1 MARTALIS
9 AAAAVA
15 VAATIQAGVGAP
27 PAATAAP
34 GGPGAPDLADAL
46 VVGQV
51 TQATTGAAAP
61 VAVAGATVTVWWIPG
76 IESAQPGDE
85 LPIEA
90 LATDRT
96 AADGSYAIDIVPTPA
111 MKSAAER
118 NGGWL
123 NFDVGVA
130 DTTSGKLATAGVT
143 RRLTSAGWQDTAPQ
157 DQPALLART
166 TGERVPVATGPVDL
180 ALTPSSPDISP
191 ANAAPAARGTA
202 AARGSS
208 AATLAEAPAPGSA
221 YCSFIVDGRPQ
232 RWVNVVEFHNASKS
246 EASWSY
252 GRTADSNIESGID
265 YSGDGGWKV
274 GVTRHISNQ
283 TSAKV
288 FRSYPAGKAV
298 NHFASTKFEFV
309 DGHYQPYG
317 AGSTCRD
324 TTIPV
329 NTKVKNPVTW
339 YGGVS
344 ANTGAGSE
352 FIGCANAPQS
362 NHRAGYGIGSGFTR
376 DENKAA
382 KIGAA
387 VDLGPIKVGAQ
398 SGFSSNVSVKWTAKE
413 RRGIWLCG
421 TYSAPPTAGVIHA
434 QNRPMT

>member
-1 MARTALIS
+1 MARTTLIS
-9 AAAAVA
+9 TAALVVLMAS
-15 VAATIQAGVGAP
+15 IQAGPGSP

-34 GGPGAPDLADAL
+34 DPTDPTDPGDAL
-46 VVGQV
+46 VVGRV
-51 TQATTGAAAP
+51 TRATTGAAP

-85 LPIEA
+85 LPIES

-111 MKSAAER
+111 MKSAAAR

-123 NFDVGVA
+123 NFDVGVTDA
-130 DTTSGKLATAGVT
+130 SSGKLATAGVT
-143 RRLTSAGWQDTAPQ
+143 RRLSGGGWQDTPVR
-157 DQPALLART
+157 DQPALLARAA
-166 TGERVPVATGPVDL
+166 GERVPVETGAVDL
-180 ALTPSSPDISP
+180 TLTPDSPEVAPTDTAPTDTAST
-191 ANAAPAARGTA
+191 ASRRTTGTLAAPAAT
-202 AARGSS
+202 
-208 AATLAEAPAPGSA
+208 SA
-221 YCSFIVDGRPQ
+221 YCSFIVDARPR

-252 GRTADSNIESGID
+252 GRTADSNIEGGID

-274 GVTRHISNQ
+274 GVTRHISNRI
-283 TSAKV
+283 SATAGRV
-288 FRSYPAGKAV
+288 HPAGKAV
-298 NHFASTKFEFV
+298 NHFAATKFEFV

-362 NHRAGYGIGSGFTR
+362 RYRAGYGVGGYFIRER
-376 DENKAA
+376 DKAA
-382 KIGAA
+382 KISAA
-387 VDLGPIKVGAQ
+387 VDLGPIRVGAQ
-398 SGFSSNVSVKWTAKE
+398 SGFSSQVRLKWTVKE

-434 QNRPMT
+434 QNRPMR